1 MKGTVGENMKRAVF
15 VFVVCVVIAVWGKG
29 VGPVLP
35 GAALFADTEAST
47 NVPLPA
53 CGGDPHVFGFT
64 LEFNGTASNAVDVA
78 FGVDAD
84 GDGALAP
91 EETRLVMGWDCG
103 EWFVRNEAGGEEMIA
118 LASVVSGLQSLRV
131 SIRVGRGGRMSAVDI
146 RADVVPLFA
155 TLSSVPPAWL
165 HDCSWNLCRI
175 ASHGVDAHEASFFV
189 SSSPDGLRVI
199 VR

>member
-1 MKGTVGENMKRAVF
+1 MKRAVF
-15 VFVVCVVIAVWGKG
+15 ALAVCVAATVFARG
-29 VGPVLP
+29 VGPVSP
-35 GAALFADTEAST
+35 GAALFADTEVST
-47 NVPLPA
+47 NVPPPA

-84 GDGALAP
+84 GDNVLAP

-118 LASVVSGLQSLRV
+118 LASVVAGPQTLRV
-131 SIRVGRGGRMSAVDI
+131 SIRVGRGGRVSVVDI
-146 RADVVPLFA
+146 RAGDVPLFA
-155 TLSSVPPAWL
+155 ALSSVPPAWL

-175 ASHGVDAHEASFFV
+175 ASHGVDAHNASFFV

>member
-1 MKGTVGENMKRAVF
+1 MKRAVF
-15 VFVVCVVIAVWGKG
+15 VLVACVVTAVWAKG
-29 VGPVLP
+29 MGPVSP

-47 NVPLPA
+47 NVPPPA

-78 FGVDAD
+78 FGVDVD
-84 GDGALAP
+84 GDNVLAP

-103 EWFVRNEAGGEEMIA
+103 EWFMRNETGGEEMIA
-118 LASVVSGLQSLRV
+118 PASVVAGPQSLRV
-131 SIRVGRGGRMSAVDI
+131 SIRAGRGGRVSAVDI
-146 RADVVPLFA
+146 RADDVPLFA
-155 TLSSVPPAWL
+155 ALSSVPPAWL

-175 ASHGVDAHEASFFV
+175 ASHGVDAHDASFFV
-189 SSSPDGLRVI
+189 SASPDGLRMI

>member
-1 MKGTVGENMKRAVF
+1 MKRAVF
-15 VFVVCVVIAVWGKG
+15 VLVACVVTAVWGKG
-29 VGPVLP
+29 MGPVSP

-47 NVPLPA
+47 NVPPPA

-64 LEFNGTASNAVDVA
+64 LEFNGTVSNAVDVA

-84 GDGALAP
+84 GDDALAP

-103 EWFVRNEAGGEEMIA
+103 EWFMRNETGGEEMIA
-118 LASVVSGLQSLRV
+118 PASVVAGPQSLRV
-131 SIRVGRGGRMSAVDI
+131 SIRAGRGGRVSAVDI
-146 RADVVPLFA
+146 RADDVPLFA
-155 TLSSVPPAWL
+155 ALSSVPPAWL

-175 ASHGVDAHEASFFV
+175 ASHGVDAHDASFFV
-189 SSSPDGLRVI
+189 SASPDGLRVI

>member
-1 MKGTVGENMKRAVF
+1 MKQTLFLLVACVAATVFAR
-15 VFVVCVVIAVWGKG
+15 G
-29 VGPVLP
+29 VGPVSP

-47 NVPLPA
+47 NVPPPA

-78 FGVDAD
+78 FGIDAD
-84 GDGALAP
+84 GDNVLAP

-118 LASVVSGLQSLRV
+118 PASVVAGPQTLRV
-131 SIRVGRGGRMSAVDI
+131 SIRVGRGERVSAVDI
-146 RADVVPLFA
+146 RAGDVPLFA
-155 TLSSVPPAWL
+155 ALSSVPPAWL

-175 ASHGVDAHEASFFV
+175 ASHGVDAHDASFFV

>member
-1 MKGTVGENMKRAVF
+1 MKRAVF
-15 VFVVCVVIAVWGKG
+15 VLVACVVTAVWAKG
-29 VGPVLP
+29 MGPVSP

-47 NVPLPA
+47 NVPPPA

-78 FGVDAD
+78 FGVDVD
-84 GDGALAP
+84 GDNVLAP

-103 EWFVRNEAGGEEMIA
+103 EWFVRNETGCEEMITP
-118 LASVVSGLQSLRV
+118 ASVVSGPQTLRV
-131 SIRVGRGGRMSAVDI
+131 SIRAGRGGRVSSVDI
-146 RADVVPLFA
+146 RAGDSPLFA
-155 TLSSVPPAWL
+155 ALSSVPPMWL

-175 ASHGVDAHEASFFV
+175 ASHGMDAHDASFFV

>member
-1 MKGTVGENMKRAVF
+1 MKQTLFLLVACVAATVFA
-15 VFVVCVVIAVWGKG
+15 KG
-29 VGPVLP
+29 VGPVSP

-47 NVPLPA
+47 NVPPPV

-146 RADVVPLFA
+146 RADVVPFFA